1 MVLILF
7 FLGGGRVGEW
17 TSRVPFL
24 CVRFHVPPY
33 TIYTGHEF
41 QKFNDNEI

>member
-7 FLGGGRVGEW
+7 FLGGKVGEG
-17 TSRVPFL
+17 TSHVPFL